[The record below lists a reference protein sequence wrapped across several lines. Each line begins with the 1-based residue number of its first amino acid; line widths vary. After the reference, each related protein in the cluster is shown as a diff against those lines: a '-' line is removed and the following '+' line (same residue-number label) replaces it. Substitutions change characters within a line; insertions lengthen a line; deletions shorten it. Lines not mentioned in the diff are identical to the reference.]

1 VKRSGIVVAGA
12 LGAVLALIVAFVIFL
27 AVTL

>member
-12 LGAVLALIVAFVIFL
+12 LGAVLVLIVAFVIFL
-27 AVTL
+27 AVTV

>member
-1 VKRSGIVVAGA
+1 VKKSGIVVAGA
-12 LGAVLALIVAFVIFL
+12 LGAVLVLIVAFAVFL

>member
-1 VKRSGIVVAGA
+1 MKRSTLVVAGA
-12 LGAVLALIVAFVIFL
+12 LGAVVLLIVAFTIFL